1 MKISLV
7 VPVFNEE
14 SAIPLFHDAVRQ
26 CDDLAPYRIE
36 IVFVNDGSSDR
47 TEEVISGIIDDDP
60 LVIMVNFSRN
70 FGKEAAL
77 FAGLKYATGEA
88 MIPIDVDLQDPIELI
103 PQLIARWRNGAD
115 VVLAK
120 RIDRTSDT
128 LMKRLTASLFYRVH
142 NQIANPKIEMNVGD
156 YRLMSRQVVDAVLM
170 LHERNLFMKGLLS
183 WVGFKTAV
191 VTYARHERVAG
202 SSKFNF
208 WKLWNLALEGIT
220 SFSTIPLRLW
230 TYIGTSI
237 AAFSLCYALYVI
249 IKTLIFDNPVPGYP
263 SIMAVILFL
272 GGIQLIGIGVLGE
285 YIGRIYVETK
295 QRPRFIVKEL
305 KGRK

>member
-14 SAIPLFHDAVRQ
+14 SAIPLFHQAVRQ

-36 IVFVNDGSSDR
+36 IVFVNDGSNDQ
-47 TEEVISGIIDDDP
+47 TEAVIARLIDDDP
-60 LVIMVNFSRN
+60 LLVMVNFSRN

-77 FAGLKYATGEA
+77 FAGLKYASGDA

-103 PQLIARWRNGAD
+103 PQMIARWRNGAD

-120 RIDRTSDT
+120 RIDRSSDT

-142 NQIANPKIEMNVGD
+142 NQIASTPIEMNVGD

-183 WVGFKTAV
+183 WVGFKPAI
-191 VTYARHERVAG
+191 VTYTRHERVVG
-202 SSKFNF
+202 RSKFNF

-237 AAFSLCYALYVI
+237 AGFALCYALYVI

-295 QRPRFIVKEL
+295 QRPRFIVKEI
-305 KGRK
+305 KGKK